1 MACSIARTLDILGD
15 PWSFLILRN
24 VLVGMTRFDQIQRG
38 LGISRK
44 VLAER
49 LAWIVEQG
57 VLERRAYSEHPP
69 RYDYTLTDKGRE
81 LCDVLIVIAGW
92 GDRWT
97 AGEAGPPVLRR
108 HRSCGEAGHTELRC
122 SECGEPLHASDIDF
136 EPGPGY
142 VPDVVSSD
150 VTS

>member
-1 MACSIARTLDILGD
+1 MACSIARTLNILGD

-24 VLVGMTRFDQIQRG
+24 VMVGMTRFDQIQRG

-49 LAWIVEQG
+49 LAWLVEHD

-69 RYDYTLTDKGRE
+69 RYEYHLTPKGWE
-81 LCDVLIVIAGW
+81 LCDVLLVVAAW

-108 HRSCGEAGHTELRC
+108 HRACGRLTQAVLRC
-122 SECGEPLHASDIDF
+122 EECGEPLHANDIDF
-136 EPGPGY
+136 EPGPGL
-142 VPDVVSSD
+142 VPDLVP
-150 VTS
+150 

>member
-49 LAWIVEQG
+49 LAWLVEQG
-57 VLERRAYSEHPP
+57 VLERRPYSEHPP

-108 HRSCGEAGHTELRC
+108 HQACGEVGRAELVC
-122 SECGEPLHASDIDF
+122 SECGEPLRASDIDF

-142 VPDVVSSD
+142 VPDVVS
-150 VTS
+150 